1 MTHTHIGRWL
11 FTAEGIAKGCLR
23 LDGDQ
28 VEEVCYGDTPSDSSR
43 SIVLPGFVNA
53 HTHVGDSFAFPA
65 PKGTV
70 EELVAPPDGYKHRML
85 RTATRE
91 TKLTAMTD
99 AVEIM
104 AATGTMAFIDFREE
118 GVAGVMDLLSAVRS
132 AVPVPV
138 VLGRPGRLPASD
150 LELDEVLASC
160 DGLGL
165 SALRDMDQAQAVR
178 MASRARSAGRM
189 FALHA
194 SEAVR
199 EDIDRILDLRPDF
212 LVHMTSASDDDIQAC
227 ADEGVPVVVCP
238 RSNEFFG
245 LDPGI
250 PRLLA
255 AGVEVA
261 LGTDN
266 GMIAR
271 PDMLSELQAAHRLS
285 GGDLSPSQ
293 TVHLATFGGRKVL
306 NAKGKITTGIGI
318 SDDLVVMDVR
328 GSDPLGEVVTSAGSS
343 SVSAVIHGGRLRR
356 PENWTR

>member
-1 MTHTHIGRWL
+1 MTPTHIGRWL
-11 FTAEGIAKGCLR
+11 FTSEGLTSGCLR
-23 LDGDQ
+23 LEDEQ
-28 VEEVCYGDTPSDSSR
+28 VVEVCYGDAPAGSTKSL
-43 SIVLPGFVNA
+43 ILPGFVNA
-53 HTHVGDSFAFPA
+53 HTHIGDSFAYPA

-70 EELVAPPDGYKHRML
+70 EELVGPPDGYKHRML
-85 RTATRE
+85 RGITRE
-91 TKLTAMTD
+91 AKLSAMTD

-104 AATGTMAFIDFREE
+104 AATGTMAFMDFREE

-132 AVPVPV
+132 SIPWPI
-138 VLGRPGRLPASD
+138 VLGRPASPHATD
-150 LELDEVLASC
+150 RELDEILAGC
-160 DGLGL
+160 DGFGL
-165 SALRDMDQAQAVR
+165 SAMRDIDPVQAKR
-178 MASRARSAGRM
+178 LASRARSAGRM

-199 EDIDRILDLRPDF
+199 EDIDAILDLRPDF
-212 LVHMTSASDDDIQAC
+212 LVHMTSATDDDVQAC

-266 GMIAR
+266 GMLVR
-271 PDMLSELQAAHRLS
+271 PDMLSELQAAYGLS
-285 GGDLSPSQ
+285 GSALSPAQ
-293 TVHLATFGGRKVL
+293 AVHLATFGGRKVL

-318 SDDLVVMDVR
+318 SDDLAVLDVR

>member
-1 MTHTHIGRWL
+1 MKQSHIGRWL
-11 FTAEGIAKGCLR
+11 FTTDGITKGCLR
-23 LDGDQ
+23 LDDDQ
-28 VEEVCYGDTPSDSSR
+28 VAEVCYGDAPSDSSR
-43 SIVLPGFVNA
+43 SLVLPGFVNA

-65 PKGTV
+65 PKGSV

-85 RTATRE
+85 RSAARE

-104 AATGTMAFIDFREE
+104 AATGTTAFIDFREE
-118 GVAGVMDLLSAVRS
+118 GVAGVIDLLSAVRS
-132 AVPVPV
+132 SVPLPV
-138 VLGRPGRLPASD
+138 ILGRPEGLPASD
-150 LELDEVLASC
+150 RELDEILASC

-165 SALRDMDQAQAVR
+165 SAMRDMEPAQAAR
-178 MASRARSAGRM
+178 IASRARSAGRM

-199 EDIDRILDLRPDF
+199 EDIDRILDLHPDF
-212 LVHMTSASDDDIQAC
+212 LVHMTSANDDDIQAC

-245 LDPGI
+245 LDPKI

-255 AGVEVA
+255 AGVDVA

-285 GGDLSPSQ
+285 RGGLSHSQ
-293 TVHLATFGGRKVL
+293 AVHLATFGGRKVL
-306 NAKGKITTGIGI
+306 SAKGKITTGIGI
-318 SDDLVVMDVR
+318 SDDLVVVDVR